1 MFFRMHNKKFF
12 AVLSIISWLIFSRA
26 QASFADAWV
35 NFPTSWDIGQ
45 AFAVSITSNVDY
57 SSPVVTWKGRSI
69 ALNVEQGGAGKIS
82 YGLLGSD
89 VRNTQPGNYDILFE
103 FVQEGKKYKASGT
116 ITLNQKTYPQEH
128 LTVNSKMVNP
138 PKKEIAR
145 IRKESS
151 AIGAALKTMTT
162 PRLWTT
168 PPQPPLANI
177 TLTSHYGFQR
187 VYNGVPRAGHNGA
200 DIRAANGTKVLAPFA
215 GTVILTGFHY
225 YAGGSVYIDSG
236 NGVITAFFHLSEINV
251 KKGDKVAKGQVVAKS
266 GSTGRVTGPH
276 LHYSLILGGQFVD
289 PIPLLSTSITQMLK
303 KGTQSLVNIL

>member
-1 MFFRMHNKKFF
+1 MHNRKFF
-12 AVLSIISWLIFSRA
+12 TAFILVTCLIFSHART
-26 QASFADAWV
+26 SFAASWV

-57 SSPVVTWKGRSI
+57 SNPTVTWKDRTIS
-69 ALNVEQGGAGKIS
+69 LNVEQGGAGKIS

-103 FVQEGKKYKASGT
+103 FTQGGKKYKASGK
-116 ITLNQKTYPQEH
+116 ITLNARQYPQEH
-128 LTVNSKMVNP
+128 LTVSSKMVNP
-138 PKKEIAR
+138 PKKELNR
-145 IRKESS
+145 IRNESKLV
-151 AIGAALKTMTT
+151 GNALRTMTV
-162 PRLWTT
+162 PRRWTT
-168 PPQPPLANI
+168 PPQPPLTNI

-187 VYNGVPRAGHNGA
+187 VYNGVPRSVHNGA
-200 DIRAANGTKVLAPFA
+200 DIRAATGTKVRAPFA
-215 GTVILTGFHY
+215 GTVVLTGFHY

-251 KKGDKVAKGQVVAKS
+251 KKGERVAKGQVVAKS

-303 KGTQSLVNIL
+303 KGTQSQVNE

>member
-1 MFFRMHNKKFF
+1 MRKIIFI
-12 AVLSIISWLIFSRA
+12 LSFILMTSEN
-26 QASFADAWV
+26 SFAASWV
-35 NFPTSWDIGQ
+35 NFPTSWDVGQ
-45 AFAVSITSNVDY
+45 AFAVSITSTADY
-57 SSPVVTWKGRSI
+57 INPMVTWQNRTV

-89 VRNTQPGNYDILFE
+89 VRNTKPGVYDILFE
-103 FVQEGKKYKASGT
+103 FIQGGKKYKASGR
-116 ITLNQKTYPQEH
+116 ITLKERTYPQEH
-128 LTVNSKMVNP
+128 LTVNPQMVNP
-138 PKKEIAR
+138 PKKELNR
-145 IRKESS
+145 IRSESK
-151 AIGAALKTMTT
+151 AIAAALKTMTEA
-162 PRLWTT
+162 RRWTT
-168 PPQPPLANI
+168 PPQPPLTNI

-187 VYNGVPRAGHNGA
+187 VYNGVPRSGHNGA

-251 KKGDKVAKGQVVAKS
+251 KKGDRVSKGQVVAKS

-289 PIPLLSTSITQMLK
+289 PIPLLSTSITKMLK
-303 KGTQSLVNIL
+303 LGTQSQVND

>member
-1 MFFRMHNKKFF
+1 MKKFCAEIILTLMMVF
-12 AVLSIISWLIFSRA
+12 ACAGS
-26 QASFADAWV
+26 SFAASWV

-57 SSPVVTWKGRSI
+57 SKPVVTWKGRSI
-69 ALNVEQGGAGKIS
+69 TLNVEQGGAGKIS

-89 VRNTQPGNYDILFE
+89 VRNTKPGDYDILFE
-103 FVQEGKKYKASGT
+103 FEQGGRKYKASGI
-116 ITLNQKTYPQEH
+116 ITLNARQYPQEK
-128 LTVNSKMVNP
+128 LTVSPKMVNP
-138 PKKEIAR
+138 PKKELKR
-145 IRKESS
+145 IQAESK
-151 AIGAALKTMTT
+151 AIGAALRTMTT
-162 PRLWTT
+162 ARRWTT

-187 VYNGVPRAGHNGA
+187 VYNGVPRSGHNGA

-215 GTVILTGFHY
+215 GTVLLTGFHY

-251 KKGDKVAKGQVVAKS
+251 KKGDKVAKGQVVARS

-303 KGTQSLVNIL
+303 KGTQSQVNGL

>member
-1 MFFRMHNKKFF
+1 MKKFF
-12 AVLSIISWLIFSRA
+12 AEIILILGLLSACAGS
-26 QASFADAWV
+26 SFAAAWV

-57 SSPVVTWKGRSI
+57 SKPVVTWKGRSI
-69 ALNVEQGGAGKIS
+69 SLNVEQGGAGKIS

-89 VRNTQPGNYDILFE
+89 VRNTKPGDYEILFE
-103 FVQEGKKYKASGT
+103 FEQGGKKYKASGN
-116 ITLNQKTYPQEH
+116 IMLKERQYPQEK
-128 LTVNSKMVNP
+128 LTVSPKMVNP
-138 PKKEIAR
+138 PKKELKR
-145 IRKESS
+145 IQAESK
-151 AIGAALKTMTT
+151 AIGAALRTMTT
-162 PRLWTT
+162 ARRWTT
-168 PPQPPLANI
+168 PPQPPLSNI

-187 VYNGVPRAGHNGA
+187 VYNGVPRSGHNGA
-200 DIRAANGTKVLAPFA
+200 DIRAATGTKVLAPFA

-236 NGVITAFFHLSEINV
+236 NGVITAFFHLNEINV
-251 KKGDKVAKGQVVAKS
+251 KKGDKVAKGQVVARS

-303 KGTQSLVNIL
+303 KGTQSQVNSL

>member
-1 MFFRMHNKKFF
+1 MKKFF
-12 AVLSIISWLIFSRA
+12 AEIILILGLLSACAGS
-26 QASFADAWV
+26 SFAAAWV

-57 SSPVVTWKGRSI
+57 SKPVVTWKGRSI
-69 ALNVEQGGAGKIS
+69 SLTVEQGGAGKIS

-89 VRNTQPGNYDILFE
+89 VRNTKPGDYEILFE
-103 FVQEGKKYKASGT
+103 FEQGGKKYKASGN
-116 ITLNQKTYPQEH
+116 IMLKERQYPQEK
-128 LTVNSKMVNP
+128 LTVSPKMVNP
-138 PKKEIAR
+138 PKKELKR
-145 IRKESS
+145 IQAESK
-151 AIGAALKTMTT
+151 AIGAALRTMTT
-162 PRLWTT
+162 ARRWTT
-168 PPQPPLANI
+168 PPQPPLSNI

-187 VYNGVPRAGHNGA
+187 VYNGVPRSGHNGA
-200 DIRAANGTKVLAPFA
+200 DIRAATGTKVLAPFA

-236 NGVITAFFHLSEINV
+236 NGVITAFFHLNEINV
-251 KKGDKVAKGQVVAKS
+251 KKGDKVAKGQVVARS

-303 KGTQSLVNIL
+303 KGTQSQVNSL